1 MNERER
7 WIVYPLLFLA
17 LGVALRDKLVDRTI
31 AKSIVCQE
39 LSIVDEESTGQQPQ
53 RTLARIG
60 AMKSKPGGKSSALM
74 QVNGYFEIVDGD
86 LTEISAPPFLFRAG
100 RTDPLP
106 SVPSTGYAIVRGEVR
121 VDGLLAAQ
129 QYLWQG
135 APLLPFQLGPGIIV
149 PAIPQALPPSAPKP
163 TGPKAHKTQP
173 PNRAPVGSS
182 KKDDKSTP
190 PSSPADEKSADE
202 K

>member
-17 LGVALRDKLVDRTI
+17 LGVALRDKLVDRTT
-31 AKSIVCQE
+31 AKRIVCQE
-39 LSIVDEESTGQQPQ
+39 LSIVDEESTGQESQ

-60 AMKSKPGGKSSALM
+60 RTTPKPGGKSSALM
-74 QVNGYFEIVDGD
+74 QMNGRLEIVDDD
-86 LTEISAPPFLFRAG
+86 LAEGSDPPFLFRAG

-106 SVPSTGYAIVRGEVR
+106 AAPSTGYAIVRGQMAVEGV
-121 VDGLLAAQ
+121 LAAH

-135 APLLPFQLGPGIIV
+135 VPMLPIQIIPGAVV
-149 PAIPQALPPSAPKP
+149 PGVPKTVPQAPPRSASP
-163 TGPKAHKTQP
+163 TASKAQP
-173 PNRAPVGSS
+173 TNRPPATNP

-190 PSSPADEKSADE
+190 PSPQADKG

>member
-17 LGVALRDKLVDRTI
+17 LGVALRDKLVDRTT

-53 RTLARIG
+53 RILARIG
-60 AMKSKPGGKSSALM
+60 RTKPKPGGKSSALM
-74 QVNGYFEIVDGD
+74 QMNGDFEILDDD
-86 LTEISAPPFLFRAG
+86 LTDNSVPPFLFRAG

-106 SVPSTGYAIVRGEVR
+106 SVPSTGYAIVRGELR

-149 PAIPQALPPSAPKP
+149 PAIPQAVPPSAPKT
-163 TGPKAHKTQP
+163 TGPNAPKTQP
-173 PNRAPVGSS
+173 LNRAPAGSS
-182 KKDDKSTP
+182 KKDEKSNP
-190 PSSPADEKSADE
+190 PSSPADK